1 MFTDKAGHCSA
12 RYCGVRVLGDET
24 GHTDN
29 CGVCSLT
36 KLVTAVHVTAVYVCK
51 VMKLVILIIVVCV
64 H

>member
-12 RYCGVRVLGDET
+12 RHCSVRVLGDET

-36 KLVTAVHVTAVYVCK
+36 KLVQCTLAVVYVCK
-51 VMKLVILIIVVCV
+51 VMKLVILIIAVCV